1 DAALRSLSGGDGT
14 LLVIGAPTGRMAPAL
29 AERGWKPR
37 TWSRWCRGD
46 QPGTPWPA
54 EGVVDAA
61 TVRLPKARAAYLMA
75 LHAAASRVRPGGH
88 IYVYGANDEGIRSA
102 LDPLRALFP
111 GAHTA
116 DIRGHG
122 RVQLA
127 ERPAELPGLV
137 DTVDG
142 WRRDVDL
149 ILPSGTYRWSVWPGL
164 FAKGGLDAATATLLQ
179 VMPPPAAGDRVLDF
193 GCGAGVISVELH
205 AAAPD
210 AVYTALDADALAVEA
225 TRRNAPHATVIASD
239 GLAGVA
245 GQRFSRIVSNPPFH
259 QGKAE
264 DFQVMT
270 DLARQ
275 APAHLLPG
283 GALWVVVPR
292 QVPIEGIL
300 GPVFRHVTA
309 HHVDGRFQV
318 VEAR

>member
-1 DAALRSLSGGDGT
+1 MPRGGAGD
-14 LLVIGAPTGRMAPAL
+14 AL
-29 AERGWKPR
+29 ARRG
-37 TWSRWCRGD
+37 
-46 QPGTPWPA
+46 Q
-54 EGVVDAA
+54 VDAA

-75 LHAAASRVRPGGH
+75 LHAAASRVRPGGE

-102 LDPLRALFP
+102 LGPLQALVP
-111 GAHTA
+111 EAHTA

-122 RVQLA
+122 RVLLA
-127 ERPAELPGLV
+127 LRPAELPGLV
-137 DTVDG
+137 DTLDG

-164 FAKGGLDAATATLLQ
+164 FSKGGLDAATARLLE
-179 VMPPPAAGDRVLDF
+179 VMPPPAAGDSVLDF

-210 AVYTALDADALAVEA
+210 AAYTALDADTLAVEA
-225 TRRNAPHATVIASD
+225 ARRNAPFATVIASD
-239 GLAGVA
+239 GLTALG

-264 DFQVMT
+264 DFQVMS

-275 APAHLLPG
+275 APAHLLPEG
-283 GALWVVVPR
+283 SLWVVVPR

-300 GPVFRHVTA
+300 GPAFRQVTV
-309 HHVDGRFQV
+309 HHADGRFQV